1 MTALGICR
9 SERCSRSNIEFASSA
24 RSYRRRLLLALLL
37 FAVAVFAPTARANDQ
52 ATAKKQ
58 ELAAVKAKIA
68 MVKHALDQAV
78 GRHDKLAAQLR
89 DSERALGQA
98 SAALHETEK
107 AIRAAQAKLAKL
119 KREQSSEQ
127 AKLDAEKQVLA
138 AQIRAAYVAGR
149 QDRLKLMLNQQD
161 PARVERMLT
170 YYDYF
175 NRARTARIADFNAR
189 LERLAQLK
197 QAIGGQIAH
206 LADLKAQRH
215 AALADIEQRRDARK
229 SVLAQVDASIDK
241 HHSELAKLKRSKQ
254 RLERLINQLT
264 HALADIPDNLDSRSF
279 SQLRGKLAWPVA
291 GPHLAKYGT
300 LRADGH
306 LHWQGVLIGGK
317 AGEPVHAIAHGRVV
331 YAGWLP
337 HFGLLMIIDH
347 GGGYLSLYAHNQSLY
362 KEVGD
367 WVNAGDTIA
376 ALGDSGGQHQPALY
390 FEIRHDKQ
398 PVNPARWCRN

>member
-1 MTALGICR
+1 MR
-9 SERCSRSNIEFASSA
+9 FV
-24 RSYRRRLLLALLL
+24 ALLMVAASL
-37 FAVAVFAPTARANDQ
+37 AFAAAPNVYARDQ
-52 ATAKKQ
+52 AAAKKQ
-58 ELAAVKAKIA
+58 QLAAIKAKIA
-68 MVKHALDQAV
+68 AVKQALDQAV
-78 GRHDKLAAQLR
+78 ARHDQLAAQLR
-89 DSERALGQA
+89 ASERALGKA
-98 SAALHETEK
+98 SAALHDVERQ
-107 AIRAAQAKLAKL
+107 INAAQAKLAKL
-119 KREQSSEQ
+119 KGEQASEQ
-127 AKLDAEKQVLA
+127 DKLDSEKQALG

-175 NRARTARIADFNAR
+175 NQARTTRIADFNAR

-197 QAIGGQIAH
+197 RAIGDQLAH
-206 LADLKAQRH
+206 LADLKEQRH
-215 AALADIEQRRDARK
+215 AALAAIEQRRDARK
-229 SVLAQVDASIDK
+229 AVLTKVDASIDK
-241 HHSELAKLKRSKQ
+241 HHSELATLKRSKQ
-254 RLERLINQLT
+254 RLERLIASLT
-264 HALADIPDNLDSRSF
+264 NALADIPDNLDSRSF
-279 SQLRGKLAWPVA
+279 ASLRGKLAWPVS
-291 GPHLAKYGT
+291 GPHVATYGS
-300 LRADGH
+300 LRADGR

-376 ALGDSGGQHQPALY
+376 TLGDSGGQHRPALY

-398 PVNPARWCRN
+398 PVNPARWCKR

>member
-1 MTALGICR
+1 MR
-9 SERCSRSNIEFASSA
+9 FV
-24 RSYRRRLLLALLL
+24 ALLL
-37 FAVAVFAPTARANDQ
+37 VAVSLAFAATPNVYARDQ
-52 ATAKKQ
+52 AAAQKQ
-58 ELAAVKAKIA
+58 QLAAIKAKIA
-68 MVKHALDQAV
+68 AVKQALDHAV
-78 GRHDKLAAQLR
+78 ARHDQLAAQLR

-98 SAALHETEK
+98 SSALHDVEQQ
-107 AIRAAQAKLAKL
+107 INAAQAKLAKL
-119 KREQSSEQ
+119 KQEQASEQ
-127 AKLDAEKQVLA
+127 DKLDSEKQVLG
-138 AQIRAAYVAGR
+138 AQIRAAYIAGR

-175 NRARTARIADFNAR
+175 NQARTARIADFNAR

-197 QAIGGQIAH
+197 QAIGDQLIH
-206 LADLKAQRH
+206 LADLQGQRH
-215 AALADIEQRRDARK
+215 TALAAIEQRRDARK
-229 SVLAQVDASIDK
+229 AVLAKVDTSIDQ

-254 RLERLINQLT
+254 RLERLIASLT
-264 HALADIPDNLDSRSF
+264 NALADIPDNLDSRSF
-279 SQLRGKLAWPVA
+279 ASLHGTLAWPVS
-291 GPHLAKYGT
+291 GPHLATYGS

-337 HFGLLMIIDH
+337 HFGLLLIIDH

-398 PVNPARWCRN
+398 PVNPARWCKR